1 MVCDQTCGTGGML
14 SAGYNYIKPYNL
26 SVDVFLFGQAIDLE
40 SYAMCLAEMHVN
52 ASDGCYQA
60 S

>member
-1 MVCDQTCGTGGML
+1 ML